1 MKIENTPLKD
11 CFIIH
16 DTVHG
21 DARGYFIETFNQK
34 DFAAATGLD
43 IVFVQDNQSRSSKG
57 VLRGLHMQKGDAAQ
71 AKLVRVIEGAVL
83 DIAVDLRKE
92 SLQIE
97 LDARK
102 AILDRYPTSAVAH
115 HNYAHALKR
124 GVFENN
130 TPDTRVFKLF
140 TQAVEL
146 DPTNPTLWI
155 SLANNMP
162 CYVEEVALKLEN
174 SDTAVHLNRHQCYQR
189 ALELDPDNQD

>member
-1 MKIENTPLKD
+1 MFNAITKKDMEPTQVSAPQVQEEKKDCAVCLSKIEANINLASLRCGHAYHSQCISEVFSSSPMHMRCPL
-11 CFIIH
+11 C
-16 DTVHG
+16 
-21 DARGYFIETFNQK
+21 
-34 DFAAATGLD
+34 
-43 IVFVQDNQSRSSKG
+43 RST
-57 VLRGLHMQKGDAAQ
+57 
-71 AKLVRVIEGAVL
+71 
-83 DIAVDLRKE
+83 VDLRKE